1 MANVLH
7 AYFGLKKKE
16 QDFKKNKEMECDN
29 LITTVTV
36 VHLPGSSHKYSTDD
50 SESHFLKKKIK
61 LTAGHIKERAVNGG
75 DPEVRGACVE
85 QHSEVLWRAAN
96 ADLPIVL
103 GLRRQKN
110 KTLRSSI

>member
-50 SESHFLKKKIK
+50 SESHFLKKK
-61 LTAGHIKERAVNGG
+61 
-75 DPEVRGACVE
+75 
-85 QHSEVLWRAAN
+85 
-96 ADLPIVL
+96 
-103 GLRRQKN
+103 N
-110 KTLRSSI
+110 KTHSRPHQGKSSEWRGPRG